1 MDELNDSISV
11 ESRSIRSC
19 GALESGLESFGAFE
33 LGRWQVSRLGGTLA
47 TWRPDGKEI
56 VYLGCGGIVMASEVR
71 TEGSFD
77 VGTPNRLFKAHFR
90 SATGRNYDITPDGQ
104 RFRVNGPK
112 ESDHR
117 GQSLTLVLNWPA
129 ALRK

>member
-1 MDELNDSISV
+1 M
-11 ESRSIRSC
+11 C
-19 GALESGLESFGAFE
+19 GALEPGLESFGAFE

-47 TWRPDGKEI
+47 TWRADGI
-56 VYLGCGGIVMASEVR
+56 GCGGIVMASEVR

-77 VGTPNRLFKAHFR
+77 VWTPNRLFKAQFR